1 MDTRNFL
8 ASKITTE
15 LEKFHHRAI
24 HGFPQTSN
32 SIFDII
38 SSAKHIHETLVL
50 KTDTTII
57 LLKEIYGQT
66 DFTQIYNIYRH
77 SLTTLLLTTDFKI
90 QTKLTQFHLRI
101 SESPLLSVENLRS
114 L

>member
-1 MDTRNFL
+1 MDTRTFL

-15 LEKFHHRAI
+15 LEKFHYRAI

-90 QTKLTQFHLRI
+90 QTKLTELHLRI